1 MRDVRHDD
9 KHDPINKAA
18 EHMTHVDSRKAEV
31 SGMTHHHPYTLT
43 LVLSKESEV
52 KKDIEHNGIN
62 LYSPTVFPNH
72 LKG

>member
-1 MRDVRHDD
+1 
-9 KHDPINKAA
+9 
-18 EHMTHVDSRKAEV
+18 MTHVDSRKAEV

-52 KKDIEHNGIN
+52 KKDIEHNLN
-62 LYSPTVFPNH
+62 NVYSPTVFPNH